1 MRRRSG
7 PTSLS
12 GLGLVIV
19 LALCWE
25 ASVRFGRVEADA
37 WPALSS
43 VFAVFLDR
51 ARAAE
56 LFAEFG
62 GSLARMG
69 RGYALGVLA
78 GVLVGLAMG
87 VSRAVHRTLEL
98 SFELLR
104 VVPSPALIPPLVLFL
119 GIDDAMKIAIV
130 ALVVF
135 WPVVLNTY
143 HGVQGVDRALLDTA
157 RTFKVP
163 RGRVLF
169 RIVLPA
175 AAPLVFAGMRI
186 SLAIALIVT
195 VVAEMIAGTGGIGFY
210 ILTMEN
216 AARAPEMYAG
226 VAALSV
232 LGYVLNRVFLRIE
245 RARLRWYFQGA
256 IQG

>member
-1 MRRRSG
+1 MSVARLAQTR
-7 PTSLS
+7 LS
-12 GLGLVIV
+12 GMLLVGA
-19 LALCWE
+19 LALLWE
-25 ASVRFGRVEADA
+25 ASVRLGGVQADS

-43 VFAVFLDR
+43 VLAVFFDR
-51 ARAAE
+51 ARVSE

-62 GSLARMG
+62 GSLTRMA
-69 RGYALGVLA
+69 RGYALGVGA
-78 GVLVGLAMG
+78 GIAVGLAMG
-87 VSRAVHRTLEL
+87 ASRAVHRTLEL

-135 WPVVLNTY
+135 WPVMLNTY
-143 HGVQGVDRALLDTA
+143 HGVRGVEPELLDTA

-163 RGRVLF
+163 RGRVLL
-169 RIVLPA
+169 RVVLPA

-210 ILTMEN
+210 VLTMEN
-216 AARAPEMYAG
+216 AARTPEMYAG
-226 VAALSV
+226 VIALAAL
-232 LGYVLNRVFLRIE
+232 GYLLNRVFLRVE
-245 RARLRWYFQGA
+245 RARLRWYFR
-256 IQG
+256 

>member
-1 MRRRSG
+1 VRWLARNR
-7 PTSLS
+7 LS
-12 GLGLVIV
+12 GLLLVIA
-19 LALCWE
+19 LALLWE
-25 ASVRFGRVEADA
+25 ASVRLGGIEADS

-43 VFAVFLDR
+43 VFAVFLDPTR
-51 ARAAE
+51 GAE

-62 GSLARMG
+62 GSLARMA
-69 RGYALGVLA
+69 RGYGLGAVA
-78 GVLVGLAMG
+78 GVAFGLCMG
-87 VSRAVHRTLEL
+87 ASRAVHRTLEL
-98 SFELLR
+98 SFDLLR

-130 ALVVF
+130 ALAVF
-135 WPVVLNTY
+135 WPVMLNTL
-143 HGVQGVDRALLDTA
+143 HGVQGVEPALLDTA
-157 RTFKVP
+157 RTFKIP
-163 RGRVLF
+163 RARVLLKL
-169 RIVLPA
+169 VLPA

-226 VAALSV
+226 VVALSA
-232 LGYVLNRVFLRIE
+232 LGYTLNRLFLRIE

-256 IQG
+256 TTQG